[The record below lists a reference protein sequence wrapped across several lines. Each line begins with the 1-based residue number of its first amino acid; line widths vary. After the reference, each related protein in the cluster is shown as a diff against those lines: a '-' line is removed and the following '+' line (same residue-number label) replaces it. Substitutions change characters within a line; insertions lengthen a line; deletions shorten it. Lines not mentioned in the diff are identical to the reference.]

1 MCSPTYWACTDEAS
15 KIWTER
21 AIATVRK
28 LASMVACLWATGEE
42 TQSSKDELRSVT
54 VVVRGGGQAAK
65 RKADDA
71 DKAEDAD
78 EANTKRRG
86 EIGQ

>member
-1 MCSPTYWACTDEAS
+1 MCSPTTYCVPQYTDEAS

-28 LASMVACLWATGEE
+28 LASMVACLWATGDA
-42 TQSSKDELRSVT
+42 TQSSEDELRSVT
-54 VVVRGGGQAAK
+54 VDVVGGEGQAAKK
-65 RKADDA
+65 RKADD
-71 DKAEDAD
+71 DSSG
-78 EANTKRRG
+78 TKRRG